1 MHPLVYL
8 LDTLLS
14 IYNFSLVLWIIL
26 SWLIFLNIV
35 NRYNEIVSNVFLLLS
50 KLTSPALNFVRK
62 IFPFTVSYNFD
73 LSPLILLIF
82 INFVRYALRY
92 YFG

>member
-14 IYNFSLVLWIIL
+14 IYNFSLMLWIIL

-50 KLTSPALNFVRK
+50 KLVSPALGFVRK
-62 IFPFTVSYNFD
+62 IFPFTVSCSFD